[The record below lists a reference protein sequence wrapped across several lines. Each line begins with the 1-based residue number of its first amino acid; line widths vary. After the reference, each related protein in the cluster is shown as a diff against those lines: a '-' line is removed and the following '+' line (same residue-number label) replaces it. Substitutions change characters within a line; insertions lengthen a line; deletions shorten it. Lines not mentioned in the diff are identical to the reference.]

1 RDLDGVRR
9 TRIRGGGAG
18 QLALTNRG
26 HAQAAFEEVRRARE
40 DLERVRL
47 EVGVELAGE
56 VGVERPQ
63 LEVLG
68 QSRLEAVEGGGVEA
82 ARTEAGPG
90 RIEGGA
96 PGDLED
102 ARAPRG
108 VVAVDELARAGG
120 RGDEDACA
128 RRRGIAA
135 EDLVAADAQPRGRTL
150 VGRASDTT

>member
-1 RDLDGVRR
+1 RGARERGARGDRDLDGVRR

-68 QSRLEAVEGGGVEA
+68 QSRLEAVEGGGGGA
-82 ARTEAGPG
+82 A
-90 RIEGGA
+90 RIEGA
-96 PGDLED
+96 HRPVEE
-102 ARAPRG
+102 G
-108 VVAVDELARAGG
+108 V
-120 RGDEDACA
+120 
-128 RRRGIAA
+128 
-135 EDLVAADAQPRGRTL
+135 P
-150 VGRASDTT
+150 VGVWG